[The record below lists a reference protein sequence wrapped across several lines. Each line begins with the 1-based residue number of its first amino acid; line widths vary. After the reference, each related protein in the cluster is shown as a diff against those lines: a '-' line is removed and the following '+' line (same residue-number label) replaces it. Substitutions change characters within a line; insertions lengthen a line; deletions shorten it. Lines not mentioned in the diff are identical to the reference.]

1 MPSPK
6 VYGLFA
12 AVAEISHVRALDR
25 LPFFQFSFLILTLT
39 LTQARMIPP
48 SRKGPVWERTRPS
61 REQGMIS

>member
-39 LTQARMIPP
+39 QARIDP
-48 SRKGPVWERTRPS
+48 SLKKRS
-61 REQGMIS
+61 REVGTHTTVA

>member
-12 AVAEISHVRALDR
+12 AVAETSHVRALER
-25 LPFFQFSFLILTLT
+25 LFEQFRERID
-39 LTQARMIPP
+39 P

>member
-12 AVAEISHVRALDR
+12 AVAEISHVRALY
-25 LPFFQFSFLILTLT
+25 PPIFQFSFLILTLT